1 MSVCVRVG
9 WKGNVLFLSIEYHR
23 FTSLFRGL
31 NDLEE
36 ITLFPGNIC
45 LPTPRFGHGN
55 HHAPVKTGS
64 YVILRLTNGL
74 QHSISPG

>member
-9 WKGNVLFLSIEYHR
+9 WKSDVLFLSIEYHR

-36 ITLFPGNIC
+36 ITLLPGNIC
-45 LPTPRFGHGN
+45 LPIPRFGHGN

-64 YVILRLTNGL
+64 YVISHLTNGL